1 MSVQTTTTPAAVA
14 LAVGKAFDG
23 RSVLEGLD
31 VTVARGEF
39 VALLGASGS
48 GKTTL
53 LRILAGIEAPTTGE
67 VLVPE
72 VRTVVYQEPRLVA
85 SMRVWRNVVI
95 GLPKAS
101 ATRALAV
108 DALREVGLDDHAD
121 AWPGTLSG
129 GEAQRVALARAL
141 VRQPKLLLLDEP
153 FAALDALTR
162 LRMQDLVAHLCARH
176 RPGVLLVTHDVE
188 EAVVLA
194 DRVLVL
200 REGRISVDLPVD
212 LPRPRRIGEDGFDRL
227 IYERVRL
234 GIMSALA
241 TNEAL
246 TFNELKALFNVSD
259 GNLGAHARKLEEATY
274 IACTK
279 SFEARRPKSEYR
291 ITPVGR
297 KALLRY
303 LEHIEAVIRATRR
316 N

>member
-1 MSVQTTTTPAAVA
+1 MAV
-14 LAVGKAFDG
+14 
-23 RSVLEGLD
+23 
-31 VTVARGEF
+31 
-39 VALLGASGS
+39 
-48 GKTTL
+48 
-53 LRILAGIEAPTTGE
+53 P
-67 VLVPE
+67 
-72 VRTVVYQEPRLVA
+72 
-85 SMRVWRNVVI
+85 
-95 GLPKAS
+95 
-101 ATRALAV
+101 
-108 DALREVGLDDHAD
+108 
-121 AWPGTLSG
+121 
-129 GEAQRVALARAL
+129 
-141 VRQPKLLLLDEP
+141 
-153 FAALDALTR
+153 
-162 LRMQDLVAHLCARH
+162 
-176 RPGVLLVTHDVE
+176 RPG
-188 EAVVLA
+188 
-194 DRVLVL
+194 
-200 REGRISVDLPVD
+200 RIA
-212 LPRPRRIGEDGFDRL
+212 EDGFDRL